1 VDKKKKELEAK
12 DVEFVVD
19 TLFKDDEPVKQQPKE
34 IKYEPVKQQP
44 KEIKYEPVKQQPKEI
59 KYEPVKQQPVKT
71 DKKKIQSVKV
81 IKETK
86 KIDWDKAIMWLSVLG
101 IVGIIF
107 LYQMVG
113 DFSSGLALLL
123 WLFGMMCFLPLG
135 LILGWFFLDPYMRCK
150 IMRKT
155 RHKNYGII
163 YFVHKGGKRITTRI
177 KNLDDDVIIHET
189 KLWLIDKKGV
199 YYLDVN
205 GNKILNAE
213 IDDASIVTL
222 PSNVPALF
230 LDPETMIPLRFHEEK
245 SKTNPQQAGALLLG
259 YINNQITKNLFF
271 KKQMTMFY
279 IILICITGITFALSM
294 QTYMD
299 FAELKETTIPML
311 ENKLNYIAS
320 MLESI
325 KLRPP

>member
-1 VDKKKKELEAK
+1 MVNPFGKQKVAGKEIRK
-12 DVEFVVD
+12 DEIDAVVD
-19 TLFKDDEPVKQQPKE
+19 GMFKNEPEK
-34 IKYEPVKQQP
+34 
-44 KEIKYEPVKQQPKEI
+44 
-59 KYEPVKQQPVKT
+59 QPVKKQEEPKKWT
-71 DKKKIQSVKV
+71 AIKNIVKPQHNVVDKDKIKSVDV
-81 IKETK
+81 IKEK
-86 KIDWDKAIMWLSVLG
+86 PRLDMDKAIMWLSVLG

-113 DFSSGLALLL
+113 EFNSGLALLL

-189 KLWLIDKKGV
+189 KMWLIDKAGV
-199 YYLDVN
+199 YYLDIN
-205 GNKILNAE
+205 GEKILNAS

-230 LDPETMIPLRFHEEK
+230 LDPETMIPLKFHEEK

-279 IILICITGITFALSM
+279 MILICITGITFALSM
-294 QTYMD
+294 QVYMD

-311 ENKLNYIAS
+311 ENKLNQVISLLNS
-320 MLESI
+320 M
-325 KLRPP
+325 KLTPP

>member
-1 VDKKKKELEAK
+1 MVNLFKKRSRKKKKKLTKEEVGA
-12 DVEFVVD
+12 VVD
-19 TLFKDDEPVKQQPKE
+19 DMFSERQAPPVKQP
-34 IKYEPVKQQP
+34 IKQAPPVKQPDKTVDYDPVIKQP
-44 KEIKYEPVKQQPKEI
+44 
-59 KYEPVKQQPVKT
+59 
-71 DKKKIQSVKV
+71 DKDNIQSVKV
-81 IKETK
+81 IKEK
-86 KIDWDKAIMWLSVLG
+86 NRLDWDKAIMWLSVLG

-107 LYQMVG
+107 LYQMVS
-113 DFSSGLALLL
+113 DFSSGLGLLM

-189 KLWLIDKKGV
+189 KMWLIDKDGV
-199 YYLDVN
+199 YYLDIN
-205 GNKILNAE
+205 GDKIEHAGIE
-213 IDDASIVTL
+213 DANIVTL

-259 YINNQITKNLFF
+259 YINNQITKNLFS
-271 KKQMTMFY
+271 K
-279 IILICITGITFALSM
+279 S
-294 QTYMD
+294 
-299 FAELKETTIPML
+299 
-311 ENKLNYIAS
+311 
-320 MLESI
+320 
-325 KLRPP
+325 R

>member
-1 VDKKKKELEAK
+1 MFGKKE
-12 DVEFVVD
+12 
-19 TLFKDDEPVKQQPKE
+19 
-34 IKYEPVKQQP
+34 
-44 KEIKYEPVKQQPKEI
+44 
-59 KYEPVKQQPVKT
+59 
-71 DKKKIQSVKV
+71 
-81 IKETK
+81 ETK
-86 KIDWDKAIMWLSVLG
+86 KPEAWKPVKKERKKVDPKTIQSATIIKEKTKIDVDKAIMWLSILG
-101 IVGIIF
+101 IVGVIF
-107 LYQMVG
+107 LYQMVES
-113 DFSSGLALLL
+113 FNSGLALLL
-123 WLFGMMCFLPLG
+123 WLFGMMCFLPMG

-155 RHKNYGII
+155 RHRNYGII

-189 KLWLIDKKGV
+189 KMWLIDKGGV
-199 YYLDVN
+199 YYLDVD
-205 GNKILNAE
+205 GNKMEHAS
-213 IDDASIVTL
+213 IDDANIVTL

-294 QTYMD
+294 QVYMD
-299 FAELKETTIPML
+299 FAELKETTIPL
-311 ENKLNYIAS
+311 
-320 MLESI
+320 LESRLSSI
-325 KLRPP
+325 ISILEGMQLTPP